1 MLAMLTVGTPDVHD
15 PAWDLGDK
23 LAYLTHLREQ
33 GVPAMRENRG
43 RLIDAHGNDRS
54 DLIPQPPADGDI
66 SPMLGETMASTAE
79 AIDALIEETLG
90 GIQNRTL

>member
-1 MLAMLTVGTPDVHD
+1 MFTAEIPDVHD
-15 PAWDLGDK
+15 PAWDPSEK

-54 DLIPQPPADGDI
+54 DLIPEPPANGDL
-66 SPMLGETMASTAE
+66 SPLLGETMEQTAE
-79 AIDALIEETLG
+79 AIDALIARTLN
-90 GIQNRTL
+90 GIENRTL